1 MMCNLRRK
9 WLAVI
14 KLSILGFFIILLIQ
28 CCLAYNAAKE
38 LKKELIEQFET
49 GYIDYLY
56 YVNAKAIPK
65 DVISIFPKEIEVTF
79 KSKKIFARYIMLKD
93 GISLYNK
100 AKVNAEK
107 DGLFSNN
114 IKLYLLNEM
123 SLIIPSPFN
132 KVHMDLY
139 FREFARVDDK
149 YDIEGNIR
157 KLEIVMIKKRK
168 KWDVEYIINKPR
180 VITRSVV

>member
-1 MMCNLRRK
+1 
-9 WLAVI
+9 
-14 KLSILGFFIILLIQ
+14 
-28 CCLAYNAAKE
+28 
-38 LKKELIEQFET
+38 
-49 GYIDYLY
+49 
-56 YVNAKAIPK
+56 
-65 DVISIFPKEIEVTF
+65 
-79 KSKKIFARYIMLKD
+79 MLKD

-123 SLIIPSPFN
+123 PLIIPSPFN

-139 FREFARVDDK
+139 FRKFARVDDK